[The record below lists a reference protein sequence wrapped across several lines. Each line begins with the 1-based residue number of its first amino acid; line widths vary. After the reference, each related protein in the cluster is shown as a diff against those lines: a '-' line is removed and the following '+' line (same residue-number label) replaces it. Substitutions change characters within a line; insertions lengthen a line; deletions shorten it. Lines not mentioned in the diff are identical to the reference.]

1 MIQDDSY
8 GTMLNKEKRKKKGE
22 RRREEGLRCEGMI
35 SCKDLY
41 VVIIQQWIGPTLI
54 TWGFGR
60 CGDD

>member
-1 MIQDDSY
+1 MK
-8 GTMLNKEKRKKKGE
+8 GGGKRDLGVK
-22 RRREEGLRCEGMI
+22 GMI

-41 VVIIQQWIGPTLI
+41 VVIIQQWIGPTLT